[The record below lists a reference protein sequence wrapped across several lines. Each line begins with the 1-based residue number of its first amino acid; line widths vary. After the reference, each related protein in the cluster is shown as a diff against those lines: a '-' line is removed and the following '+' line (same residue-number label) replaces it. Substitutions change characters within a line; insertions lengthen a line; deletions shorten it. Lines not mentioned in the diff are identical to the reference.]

1 MKESFALKI
10 YTKNGTVKEDI
21 FSGKKVLHLGC
32 GNSKLKGAVG
42 VDVLKMPTVDIVC
55 DLDSRP
61 WPFEDDTVDLIFA
74 HNVLEHVGDVVEFLN
89 EAWRIGKNNSRVVIA
104 VPYFRS
110 VDAFTDPT
118 HKHFFTANSLDYF
131 MGKEEGL
138 SAYGYTNR
146 KFEKIGFWYGWPQ
159 ESDDLIVRYF
169 KKFICKYPKFY
180 DQYLSLLL
188 PMKLLIWEI
197 EIKK

>member
-10 YTKNGTVKEDI
+10 YTKEGTVKEDI
-21 FSGKKVLHLGC
+21 FGGEKVLHLGC
-32 GNSKLKGAVG
+32 GNSKLNGAVG
-42 VDVLKMPTVDIVC
+42 VDVLKMPTVDVVC
-55 DLDSRP
+55 DMDSTP
-61 WPFEDDTVDLIFA
+61 WPFQDDSADLIFA
-74 HNVLEHVGDVVEFLN
+74 HNVLEHVGSVVDFMN
-89 EAWRIGKNNSRVVIA
+89 EAWRIGKDKSRVVIA

-131 MGKEEGL
+131 TEKGGSL
-138 SAYGYTNR
+138 SDYGYTDR
-146 KFEKIGFWYGWPQ
+146 KFGKAGFWYGWPQ

-169 KKFICKYPKFY
+169 KKFIHKYPRFY
-180 DQYLSLLL
+180 DQYVSLLF
-188 PMKLLIWEI
+188 PMKLLIWEL